1 MQKRTCNGCRA
12 SQYGQGHFIC
22 NLGKG
27 VESVYTDGVLVG
39 ARPTGKC
46 PKPTTYKE
54 YIERL
59 TGRYKPK
66 RKSRRKKE
74 VAKKVTEKIET
85 KFEKISAPRRTCMIA
100 ERRAR
105 GLSQAQLGQ
114 LIGCSAS
121 FIGHLETGR
130 SNPSADIATK
140 LVQVLEVSFYDLF
153 PDL

>member
-1 MQKRTCNGCRA
+1 MQKRTCKGCRA
-12 SQYGQGHFIC
+12 LIRKHDYFIC

-27 VESVYTDGVLVG
+27 VESVYTDGVLGG
-39 ARPTGKC
+39 ARPIGRC

-54 YIERL
+54 YLPIL

-66 RKSRRKKE
+66 RKRKSKRKKE
-74 VAKKVTEKIET
+74 VTENVVNELRKI
-85 KFEKISAPRRTCMIA
+85 KIPAPKRTRMIS

-105 GLSQAQLGQ
+105 RLSQAKLGQ

-130 SNPSADIATK
+130 ANPSADIATK
-140 LVQVLEVSFYDLF
+140 LVHVLEVSFYDLF

>member
-12 SQYGQGHFIC
+12 IIRKHDYFIC

-27 VESVYTDGVLVG
+27 VAPIFTDDVLVG
-39 ARPTGKC
+39 ARPTGMC
-46 PKPTTYKE
+46 LKPTTYKE
-54 YIERL
+54 YMQML

-66 RKSRRKKE
+66 RKRKPKKE
-74 VAKKVTEKIET
+74 VTEPILDELRKIKVPAPKRIRM
-85 KFEKISAPRRTCMIA
+85 IS

-105 GLSQAQLGQ
+105 RLSQAKLGQ